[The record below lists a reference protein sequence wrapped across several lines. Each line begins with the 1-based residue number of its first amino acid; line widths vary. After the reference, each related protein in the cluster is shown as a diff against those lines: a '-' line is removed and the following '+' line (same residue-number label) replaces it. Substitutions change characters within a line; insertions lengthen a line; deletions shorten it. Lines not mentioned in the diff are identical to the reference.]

1 MDYSKLNACFLEY
14 INDARRYAV
23 ALQGPWGSG
32 KTYYVEQVLAPLLKK
47 AEFKVLR
54 VSMFGI
60 SDADELYSRIVMAW
74 LGVPDRAEDAS
85 SRSKLKMLAGHA
97 KSIAISF
104 GTKEI
109 SKLGVS
115 VNATPRM
122 LFDLVCNDKQ
132 LIVFDD
138 MERADPGFADNALFG
153 TINDLV
159 EARGMKIV
167 VVTNDI
173 TKIGAETREKVI
185 WKAFDLNPDF
195 GDLARDVFGPMA
207 GAISGVPIVELLA
220 KAAAEVECDNVR
232 AMIKAK
238 PLIEMMASSVVLAD
252 ASRAESS
259 RAGAFIEAAGFAFRC
274 ASGRP
279 PVKPEE
285 SDGKTMDSDWLKA
298 GAEEATFE
306 HYCSIP
312 VISDYFSAGGHPTQ
326 MSVDESLAGF
336 MDLYYPDSSGAV
348 RMKEALSCIRCVT
361 EMDEEGAIAAVR
373 EFASC
378 VASAEYDI
386 SDLAKVVSM
395 AASMRS
401 IGIDGSPTTAEVLS
415 SGQQLIASDVIKAY
429 QRFHVGYMAWGMGLY
444 NADPETLAAL
454 DSYCVGLY
462 RKRKL
467 PDASTLDESPEAYFE
482 GLERLVPSDGSMPEF
497 DVLLAAEPL
506 NIVTCSCQGSPTTQL
521 GINRLFRRIVPHA
534 NRLADF
540 GRSASE
546 WLDAIAM
553 GLGELDSLGPVAR
566 HRRGWVLKSIED
578 LKRELDGRGVEDS

>member
-138 MERADPGFADNALFG
+138 MERADLGFADNALFG

-173 TKIGAETREKVI
+173 TKISAETREKVI

-259 RAGAFIEAAGFAFRC
+259 RAGAFN
-274 ASGRP
+274 
-279 PVKPEE
+279 
-285 SDGKTMDSDWLKA
+285 
-298 GAEEATFE
+298 
-306 HYCSIP
+306 
-312 VISDYFSAGGHPTQ
+312 
-326 MSVDESLAGF
+326 
-336 MDLYYPDSSGAV
+336 
-348 RMKEALSCIRCVT
+348 
-361 EMDEEGAIAAVR
+361 
-373 EFASC
+373 
-378 VASAEYDI
+378 
-386 SDLAKVVSM
+386 LAKVVSM

-415 SGQQLIASDVIKAY
+415 SGQQLIASDAIKAY

-506 NIVTCSCQGSPTTQL
+506 NIVTCFCQGSPTTQL

-534 NRLADF
+534 GRLADF
-540 GRSASE
+540 GRSVFK
-546 WLDAIAM
+546 WLDAIAT
-553 GLGELDSLGPVAR
+553 GLGKLDSLGPVAGC
-566 HRRGWVLKSIED
+566 RRGWVLKSIED
-578 LKRELDGRGVEDS
+578 LKRELDGRGVKDS